1 MRTNEQQHQYFFLN
15 TAVNNSQMRQ
25 VVIFLF
31 QILLK
36 SDGKNSV
43 IIFPIQVF
51 VGIGTKFMDT
61 IHLEIN
67 INRTIPWI

>member
-36 SDGKNSV
+36 SDGKNSA

-67 INRTIPWI
+67 IRTIPWI

>member
-1 MRTNEQQHQYFFLN
+1 M
-15 TAVNNSQMRQ
+15 
-25 VVIFLF
+25 VIFLF

-36 SDGKNSV
+36 SDGKNSA

-61 IHLEIN
+61 IHLEII